1 VSAAE
6 RQAEATP
13 SRSSRGGLG
22 EAFGLS
28 GRLSP
33 AGFWGLLA
41 LLLGLIAINL
51 PELGSDPWPFRPGA
65 VDPTGI
71 LGPLVRAAGEEWDV
85 GIARAACFLAGLALA
100 LIAAW
105 ALWRPEG
112 GRGPLDG
119 DGPSPDDARRRG
131 WPAWLGTALVV
142 GVALAL
148 LLPSTLLQVGLRDA
162 TEPWFFTNDSTFQID
177 LAGDLV
183 LDGENPYGHD
193 YRFSGMER
201 FYSFDGEASERIRE
215 REVPLVHYAY
225 FPGTAISAAAW
236 QAVVPAPFDDYR
248 LFVLLATLGGFFAVL
263 AFRGPLAWRLAL
275 GAVVVANPIAVRS
288 AWFGQNDAPA
298 LTLTLL
304 AFALA
309 TRGRFRWA
317 AASLAAAV
325 LFKQFAV
332 VAIPFLALMAVKQGA
347 GVRDVDAPDAAAAAG
362 AGAPRLS
369 LRESLAGGVG
379 RELLRCAAIF
389 AAIVAVACLPF
400 VGADPTAFWEDT
412 VEFGAGTYKIVGY
425 GLSAML
431 VRAGI
436 LADRDGAYPFALIAI
451 LTWLPL
457 TAYLLFA
464 VQRARQLWPA
474 AAAFAI
480 SILVLLFV
488 GRTFNNYYLVWPL
501 TGAIAAAAVA
511 AHELAAGRASQA
523 RDATR

>member
-1 VSAAE
+1 LKDA
-6 RQAEATP
+6 
-13 SRSSRGGLG
+13 L
-22 EAFGLS
+22 GLS
-28 GRLSP
+28 GRLSA

-41 LLLGLIAINL
+41 VLLGLIAINL

-65 VDPTGI
+65 VDPNGL
-71 LGPLVRAAGEEWDV
+71 LGPLVRAAGKEWDV
-85 GIARAACFLAGLALA
+85 GFARAACFLAGLALA
-100 LIAAW
+100 LTAAW
-105 ALWRPEG
+105 ALRRPE
-112 GRGPLDG
+112 RD
-119 DGPSPDDARRRG
+119 
-131 WPAWLGTALVV
+131 WPAWTGTAIAV

-148 LLPSTLLQVGLRDA
+148 LLPSTLLQIGLRDA

-183 LDGENPYGHD
+183 LHGENPYGHN

-201 FYSFDGEASERIRE
+201 FYSFDGAASERIRE

-225 FPGTAISAAAW
+225 FPGTAISAAGW
-236 QAVVPAPFDDYR
+236 QAVIPAPFDDYR
-248 LFVLLATLGGFFAVL
+248 LFVLLATLAGFFAVL

-298 LTLTLL
+298 LTLTIL

-309 TRGRFRWA
+309 TRSRFRWA
-317 AASLAAAV
+317 AIALAAAV

-332 VAIPFLALMAVKQGA
+332 VAIPFLALMAAKQGA
-347 GVRDVDAPDAAAAAG
+347 GVRETADDP
-362 AGAPRLS
+362 S
-369 LRESLAGGVG
+369 LREQLAGGVG

-389 AAIVAVACLPF
+389 AAVIAVACLPF
-400 VGADPTAFWEDT
+400 IVTDPNAFWEDT

-457 TAYLLFA
+457 TVYLLYT
-464 VQRARQLWPA
+464 VNRVRQLWPA

-480 SILVLLFV
+480 SILVLLFI

-501 TGAIAAAAVA
+501 TGAIIAAAIAVWERTPNR
-511 AHELAAGRASQA
+511 HSCNTTV
-523 RDATR
+523 TRI

>member
-1 VSAAE
+1 MSE
-6 RQAEATP
+6 
-13 SRSSRGGLG
+13 
-22 EAFGLS
+22 
-28 GRLSP
+28 RLSP

-41 LLLGLIAINL
+41 VLLGLIAINL

-100 LIAAW
+100 LFAAW
-105 ALWRPEG
+105 ALWRP
-112 GRGPLDG
+112 GRD
-119 DGPSPDDARRRG
+119 
-131 WPAWLGTALVV
+131 WPAWTGTVLVV
-142 GVALAL
+142 GIALAL

-183 LDGENPYGHD
+183 LHGDNPYGHD

-201 FYSFDGEASERIRE
+201 FYSFDGEASEGIRE

-236 QAVVPAPFDDYR
+236 QAVVPSPFDDYR
-248 LFVLLATLGGFFAVL
+248 LFVLLATLAGFFAVM

-317 AASLAAAV
+317 AVTLATAV

-347 GVRDVDAPDAAAAAG
+347 DRRELVRDAA
-362 AGAPRLS
+362 L
-369 LRESLAGGVG
+369 
-379 RELLRCAAIF
+379 F
-389 AAIVAVACLPF
+389 AAVIAAACLPF
-400 VGADPTAFWEDT
+400 ILADPTAFWEDT

-436 LADRDGAYPFALIAI
+436 LADRDGAYPFALIAL

-464 VQRARQLWPA
+464 VQRARQPWPA
-474 AAAFAI
+474 AAGFAI
-480 SILVLLFV
+480 SILVLLFI

-501 TGAIAAAAVA
+501 TGAIAAAAIA
-511 AHELAAGRASQA
+511 AYELPPGRAS
-523 RDATR
+523 RVPDPSR

>member
-1 VSAAE
+1 MSE
-6 RQAEATP
+6 
-13 SRSSRGGLG
+13 
-22 EAFGLS
+22 
-28 GRLSP
+28 RLSP

-41 LLLGLIAINL
+41 VLLGLIAINL
-51 PELGSDPWPFRPGA
+51 PELGSDPWPFKPGA

-71 LGPLVRAAGEEWDV
+71 LGPLVRAADEEWDV
-85 GIARAACFLAGLALA
+85 GIARAVCFLAGLALA

-105 ALWRPEG
+105 ALWRPA
-112 GRGPLDG
+112 RGF
-119 DGPSPDDARRRG
+119 
-131 WPAWLGTALVV
+131 PAWLGTALVV

-177 LAGDLV
+177 LAGGLV

-225 FPGTAISAAAW
+225 FPGTAISAAGW

-248 LFVLLATLGGFFAVL
+248 LFVLLATLAGFFAVM

-309 TRGRFRWA
+309 TRSRFRWA
-317 AASLAAAV
+317 AVTLAAAV

-332 VAIPFLALMAVKQGA
+332 VAIPFLALMAVKQGVDRREL
-347 GVRDVDAPDAAAAAG
+347 VRD
-362 AGAPRLS
+362 
-369 LRESLAGGVG
+369 GG
-379 RELLRCAAIF
+379 IF
-389 AAIVAVACLPF
+389 AAVIAVACLPF
-400 VGADPTAFWEDT
+400 IVADPTAFWEDT

-436 LADRDGAYPFALIAI
+436 LVDRDGAYPFALIAI

-457 TAYLLFA
+457 TAYLLFT

-474 AAAFAI
+474 AAGFAI
-480 SILVLLFV
+480 SILVLLFI

-501 TGAIAAAAVA
+501 TGAIAAAAIA
-511 AHELAAGRASQA
+511 AYELVPGRPE
-523 RDATR
+523 RVPDPTR